1 MWQGP
6 EGRGRGKT
14 CCCRCDKSIHCTGDS
29 GGSGKG
35 ERAKAGAKP
44 AASGVTNPSVSDES
58 VSLEEPETTGKDEA
72 AKVAKAGR
80 ATEGNK
86 DSEGRE
92 GRGWCKFQLS
102 V

>member
-1 MWQGP
+1 M
-6 EGRGRGKT
+6 
-14 CCCRCDKSIHCTGDS
+14 GDS

-44 AASGVTNPSVSDES
+44 AVSGVTNPSVSDKS
-58 VSLEEPETTGKDEA
+58 VSMEEPETTGKDEA

-80 ATEGNK
+80 ATEGSK

-92 GRGWCKFQLS
+92 GCRWQ
-102 V
+102 